1 MLARLLTQAALIAFP
16 RAFRDRLGRPL
27 AQTVLADCRTASGRI
42 APLRLAA
49 GAAEIVRA
57 GLAERVA
64 VRRRRTR
71 TRRAW
76 SDVLW
81 QDLRYTARRLNRS
94 RGFALVALVTLAL
107 GIGANTAIF
116 QLLDAVRLRP
126 LPVYQPRDLVEIRIR
141 NFASARGNFSIWH
154 AGATNAIWEH
164 IRVRQD
170 TFSGVFAWSGGGIGF
185 GDGPNRRWIPM
196 MLVSGGYFPVLG
208 LQPALGRLL
217 TEADD
222 TRGCT
227 SPGMVLSY
235 DFWQKEFGGD
245 RGVIGR
251 TITMGRVP
259 FEVVGV
265 APRHFTGLEIGRRFD
280 VAVPLCAEWLPPGS
294 PSRLDAGTEWFLVVM
309 GRLKPGMTL
318 SAASARLAAV
328 SPAVFE
334 TSLPPDYPAE
344 NAPGYRAFVLEAL
357 DASTGI
363 SMLREQYAAALWFLQ
378 ATASLVLLVGCA
390 NLANLMLARATSR
403 QRELASRVAL
413 GAGRAHLIRVLLA
426 ESLCLSLA
434 GAALGAWLAK
444 GVSYSLVT
452 FLDGGA
458 NSLFLNLSLD
468 WRLLGFV
475 SLAALITCVLCG
487 FAPAWRGADVSPAD
501 VLRAGSRGSTDSHG
515 RVGLRQVL
523 VTSQVALSLLLLTG
537 ALLFGRSLNN
547 LVTQNLGFQPDGV
560 TIGYVDMGPMN
571 VPIEWRH
578 AFTRH
583 VLETLEAT
591 PGVVAATV
599 TGVVP
604 LSGSASDNEV
614 WLDGIPSPVR
624 AISYFADIGPHY
636 FKTLAIP
643 VVAGRTFDDRDI
655 TGAPLVAIVNEAFVQ
670 KFVPDARPLGTHVW
684 REARTGTPATRYEI
698 VGLVKNAK
706 YQTLRQELRPTIYL
720 PAAQDPEPG
729 AFAQML
735 IRTSLPDGSVEATL
749 KNAIRAA
756 GPEIVPTFAS
766 FRTLIDRTLTQDQV
780 LAALSGF
787 FGVLAVVLATIGLYG
802 SMSFVV
808 ARRTREI
815 GVRIAL
821 GASREGI
828 LRLVLREAI
837 LLVAAGC
844 LIGGTLALTLSR
856 YVGTLL
862 YSLAPNDPVAM
873 IGAVVLLM
881 AVAAAA
887 SLVPALRAARV
898 DPAMAFRQ
906 D

>member
-16 RAFRDRLGRPL
+16 KPFRDRLGRPL
-27 AQTVLADCRTASGRI
+27 AQTVLTDCRTASGRI
-42 APLRLAA
+42 AHWRLAA
-49 GAAEIVRA
+49 GAAEIIRA

-64 VRRRRTR
+64 VRRRTR
-71 TRRAW
+71 ARRAW

-81 QDLRYTARRLNRS
+81 QDLRYSARRLNRS
-94 RGFALVALVTLAL
+94 RGFALAALVTLAL

-126 LPVYQPRDLVEIRIR
+126 LPVYHPRELAEIRIR
-141 NFASARGNFSIWH
+141 NFAGARGSFSIWH
-154 AGATNAIWEH
+154 AGATNAIWKQ
-164 IRVRQD
+164 IRDRQD
-170 TFSGVFAWSGGGIGF
+170 VFSGVFAWSGGGIGF

-196 MLVSGGYFPVLG
+196 VLVSGGYFPVLG

-217 TEADD
+217 SETDD

-227 SPGMVLSY
+227 SPATVLGY
-235 DFWQKEFGGD
+235 DFWQREFGGD
-245 RGVIGR
+245 RAVIGR
-251 TITMGRVP
+251 TIPMGRVS
-259 FEVVGV
+259 FEIVGV
-265 APRHFTGLEIGRRFD
+265 APRDFTGLEIGRTFD

-309 GRLKPGMTL
+309 GRLQPGMNL
-318 SAASARLAAV
+318 SSASARLAAL

-334 TSLPPDYPAE
+334 TSLPPDYPVA

-378 ATASLVLLVGCA
+378 ATAALVLFVGCA
-390 NLANLMLARATSR
+390 NLATLMLARAMSR
-403 QRELASRVAL
+403 QRELAARVAL
-413 GAGRAHLIRVLLA
+413 GAGRAHLVRVLLA
-426 ESLCLSLA
+426 ESLWLSLA

-444 GVSYSLVT
+444 GVSVSLVK

-458 NSLFLNLSLD
+458 NSLVLNLSLD
-468 WRLLGFV
+468 WRVLGFV
-475 SLAALITCVLCG
+475 SLAALITCVLSG
-487 FAPAWRGADVSPAD
+487 LAPAWRGAGVSPAD
-501 VLRAGSRGSTDSHG
+501 VLRAGCRGSTDSRG
-515 RVGLRQVL
+515 RVGLRQLL

-547 LVTQNLGFQPDGV
+547 LVSQDLGFQPDGV

-571 VPIEWRH
+571 VPRERRH
-578 AFTRH
+578 AVTRH
-583 VLETLEAT
+583 VLDTLEAT

-604 LSGSASDNEV
+604 LSGSGWNNEV

-624 AISYFADIGPHY
+624 ASSYFTDISPHY
-636 FKTLAIP
+636 FKTLEIP
-643 VVAGRTFDDRDI
+643 VVAGRTFDDRDA
-655 TGAPLVAIVNEAFVQ
+655 TGSPLVAIVNEAFVQ
-670 KFVPDARPLGTHVW
+670 RFVPDGRPIGKHVW
-684 REARTGTPATRYEI
+684 REPRSGAPATLYEI
-698 VGLVKNAK
+698 VGLVKSAK
-706 YQTLRQELRPTIYL
+706 YQTLRQEVPPTIYL

-729 AFAQML
+729 TFAQML
-735 IRTSLPDGSVEATL
+735 IRTSMPAGSTEAML
-749 KNAIRAA
+749 KNAVRAA

-766 FRTLIDRTLTQDQV
+766 FRTLIDRTLAQDQM

-787 FGVLAVVLATIGLYG
+787 FGLLAVVLATIGLYG

-821 GASREGI
+821 GASRGGI

-844 LIGGTLALTLSR
+844 LIGWTLALTLSR
-856 YVGTLL
+856 YIRTLL
-862 YSLAPNDPVAM
+862 YSLAPNDPVTM
-873 IGAVVLLM
+873 IEAVLLL
-881 AVAAAA
+881 AALVVGA
-887 SLVPALRAARV
+887 SLVPALRAVRV
-898 DPAMAFRQ
+898 DPVMAFRN